1 MKQRKIMNKVLLLGV
16 LVIWVFVLK
25 RAFSIWGK
33 ESEGVRNLVE
43 NATPAKIPYFEKDT
57 FKLLVL
63 YRDPFLEYRSERKL
77 KVTDKVTRPRVQKN
91 TAPKVAKASKTQWPK
106 LQYYGYLQAD
116 SRSEKMALIKIDGKL
131 HRIREKTTVESIQ
144 VMKVYKDS
152 VVLKRDG
159 SRKVIAK

>member
-1 MKQRKIMNKVLLLGV
+1 MNKVLLLGV

-63 YRDPFLEYRSERKL
+63 DRDPFLEYRSERKL

-116 SRSEKMALIKIDGKL
+116 SRSEKM
-131 HRIREKTTVESIQ
+131 V
-144 VMKVYKDS
+144 
-152 VVLKRDG
+152 
-159 SRKVIAK
+159 